1 MSNYPLEFNDTLDT
15 DYRPCGL
22 HWRGVFFDGPQ
33 SDQNHDGDEG
43 GPCGEHPAWLVY
55 VGDEEAEPTG
65 TVYKFHNF
73 KAAEQLAKQMSH
85 DRRLDLIHEANPD

>member
-1 MSNYPLEFNDTLDT
+1 MSNYPLEFNDTAET
-15 DYRPCGL
+15 DFRPCGL

-33 SDQNHDGDEG
+33 SDQNPDGDEI
-43 GPCGEHPAWLVY
+43 PAWLVY
-55 VGDEEAEPTG
+55 IGDEDAEPTG

-73 KAAEQLAKQMSH
+73 QAAETLAKQMSH